1 MNVVFAVLET
11 FSIMTVSGLLKFTLV
26 FCVLRT
32 CLGMASF
39 RKYCITVCVCVC
51 VCVCARA
58 QAWVKRYS
66 KSESSS
72 SMRSDDAPQQTSCTD
87 IAIAPTQL
95 VLISQLSISSS
106 TPSTP

>member
-39 RKYCITVCVCVC
+39 RKYCITAC